1 MVRLSARQLD
11 KYVQQRLYELLFE
24 MFSIK
29 RSEKDFD
36 NFFMSLFS
44 GNERVMLIKRIGLIY
59 LLIKGVTT
67 SNICDILKISPSTL
81 SKYSLILD
89 KNKNA
94 YDYFG
99 KLAKKVRLVNIL
111 EEVID
116 TLYGP
121 GTPGVNWS
129 EAWKTKKRILK
140 RKEIGL

>member
-1 MVRLSARQLD
+1 MVRLSTRQLD

>member
-67 SNICDILKISPSTL
+67 SNICDILKISTSTF
-81 SKYSLILD
+81 SKYNLIFD
-89 KNKNA
+89 KKKNLF
-94 YDYFG
+94 YFF
-99 KLAKKVRLVNIL
+99 
-111 EEVID
+111 
-116 TLYGP
+116 
-121 GTPGVNWS
+121 
-129 EAWKTKKRILK
+129 
-140 RKEIGL
+140 

>member
-1 MVRLSARQLD
+1 MVRLSKRQLD

-29 RSEKDFD
+29 RSEKDFK

-44 GNERVMLIKRIGLIY
+44 SNERIMLIKRIGLIY
-59 LLIKGVTT
+59 LLIKGVTA

-99 KLAKKVRLVNIL
+99 KVVKKVKLVNIL
-111 EEVID
+111 EEVIN

-129 EAWKTKKRILK
+129 DAWKTKNRILK
-140 RKEIGL
+140 RKEIGI

>member
-129 EAWKTKKRILK
+129 EAWKTKKRNLK